1 MQGLTFPKVS
11 IATGPEVK
19 GFAFFVVLDQ
29 NIMEIPFNK
38 KIDTMLKWFHDHV
51 VRGMLNIFTR
61 VSNILDYRIES
72 EGGKVVQHFVHIV
85 LLGTEPKFF
94 FVLSNKI

>member
-1 MQGLTFPKVS
+1 MRGLTFPKVS

-38 KIDTMLKWFHDHV
+38 KIDTMLK
-51 VRGMLNIFTR
+51 
-61 VSNILDYRIES
+61 
-72 EGGKVVQHFVHIV
+72 
-85 LLGTEPKFF
+85 
-94 FVLSNKI
+94 